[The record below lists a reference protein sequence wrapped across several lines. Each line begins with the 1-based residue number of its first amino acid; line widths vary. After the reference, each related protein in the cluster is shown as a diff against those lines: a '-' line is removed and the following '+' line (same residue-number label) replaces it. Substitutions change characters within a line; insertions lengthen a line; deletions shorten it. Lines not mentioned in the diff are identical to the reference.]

1 MRKSERKRKVDL
13 PQNFNSMRIMESAK
27 VKTFVTEKELE
38 KMRKLRELGLSYQ
51 KIAETLGRSKITVMW
66 HLKDKT
72 WVEEQKERNRENAKD
87 WYHKG
92 NGKAWQHEAYERRKK
107 MYEEGLLR

>member
-1 MRKSERKRKVDL
+1 MRKSERKRKTPEGFNAMRMSAEAKAYL
-13 PQNFNSMRIMESAK
+13 PCS
-27 VKTFVTEKELE
+27 EKELE

>member
-1 MRKSERKRKVDL
+1 MRKLERKRKVDL

-51 KIAETLGRSKITVMW
+51 KIAEALGRSKMTVMW
-66 HLKDKT
+66 HLKNKS
-72 WVEEQKERNRENAKD
+72 WVEEQKEKNREIAKD

-92 NGKAWQHEAYERRKK
+92 NGKAWRHEAYERRKK
-107 MYEEGLLR
+107 MYEEGLLE

>member
-1 MRKSERKRKVDL
+1 MGKSERKRKVDL

-27 VKTFVTEKELE
+27 VKTFVTEKEIE
-38 KMRKLRELGLSYQ
+38 KMRKLRKLGMSYQ
-51 KIAETLGRSKITVMW
+51 KIAEALGRSKITVMW

-87 WYHKG
+87 WYDNKG
-92 NGKAWQHEAYERRKK
+92 GKTWRHGAYERRK
-107 MYEEGLLR
+107 ELCRRGELE